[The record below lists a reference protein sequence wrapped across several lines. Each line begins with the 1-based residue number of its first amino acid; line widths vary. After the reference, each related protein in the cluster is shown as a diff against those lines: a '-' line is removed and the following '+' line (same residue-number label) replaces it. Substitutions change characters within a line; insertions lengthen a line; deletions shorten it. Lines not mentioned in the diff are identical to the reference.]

1 MRLAIVLAT
10 TLSLFAVAAAAQ
22 PQAKIET
29 SMGTVVVLL
38 EKDKAPKTVA
48 NFIRYAKQGL
58 YNNTVIYRIVPGY
71 VVQTGSLGADLK
83 WRPLGAGVPLET
95 AGGLSN
101 KRGTLA
107 MAREMQPTNSA
118 KAEFFFNL
126 SDSNAQGLDPKP
138 GDAPNTTG
146 FAVFGHVTSG
156 QEVIDAIA
164 LVPLGGMKGA
174 FPTAYPQK
182 PIVIKKITISE
193 VTVAPAT
200 EPAPAAAPDAA
211 PATPDQPAPAP
222 QH

>member
-1 MRLAIVLAT
+1 MRVAIVLAT
-10 TLSLFAVAAAAQ
+10 TLSLLAVAAAAQ

-29 SMGTVVVLL
+29 SMGTVVVVL

-48 NFIRYAKQGL
+48 NFIRYARQGL

-107 MAREMQPTNSA
+107 MAREMKPTNSA

-126 SDSNAQGLDPKP
+126 ADTNAAALDAKP

-146 FAVFGHVTSG
+146 FAVFGHIASG
-156 QEVIDAIA
+156 QEVLDAIA
-164 LVPLGGMKGA
+164 LVPLGGMKGS

-193 VTVAPAT
+193 VAAALPPPPV
-200 EPAPAAAPDAA
+200 PAAASEATTP
-211 PATPDQPAPAP
+211 PVTPDQAAPP
-222 QH
+222 H

>member
-1 MRLAIVLAT
+1 MRFAIVLAT
-10 TLSLFAVAAAAQ
+10 LSMFAVAATAQ

-29 SMGTVVVLL
+29 SMGTVVVAL

-95 AGGLSN
+95 ASGLSN

-107 MAREMQPTNSA
+107 MAREMKPTNSA

-126 SDSNAQGLDPKP
+126 ADTNAAALDAKP

-164 LVPLGGMKGA
+164 LVPLGGMKGS
-174 FPTAYPQK
+174 FPAAYPQK

-193 VTVAPAT
+193 VAAPAPPPPPAA
-200 EPAPAAAPDAA
+200 EPAPAAAPPPASDPAA
-211 PATPDQPAPAP
+211 PPP
-222 QH
+222 H

>member
-1 MRLAIVLAT
+1 MRLAIVLAIS
-10 TLSLFAVAAAAQ
+10 LSMFAVAAIAQ

-29 SMGTVVVLL
+29 SMGTVVVAL

-95 AGGLSN
+95 ANGLTN

-107 MAREMQPTNSA
+107 MAREMKPTNSA

-126 SDSNAQGLDPKP
+126 ADTNAAALDAKP
-138 GDAPNTTG
+138 GDAPDTTG
-146 FAVFGHVTSG
+146 FAVFGHVVSG

-164 LVPLGGMKGA
+164 LVPLGGMKGS

-193 VTVAPAT
+193 VAA
-200 EPAPAAAPDAA
+200 AQAAQPAAAATPDAA
-211 PATPDQPAPAP
+211 TPPATDQNSPTP
-222 QH
+222 

>member
-1 MRLAIVLAT
+1 MRLVTALIAAVLA
-10 TLSLFAVAAAAQ
+10 AAAQAQ

-29 SMGTVVVLL
+29 SMGTVVVAL

-71 VVQTGSLGADLK
+71 VVQTGSFGADLK
-83 WRPLGAGVPLET
+83 WRPLGNGIPLET

-107 MAREMQPTNSA
+107 MAREMSPTNSA

-126 SDSNAQGLDPKP
+126 ADANASALDPKP

-146 FAVFGHVTSG
+146 FAVFGHVVSG
-156 QEVIDAIA
+156 MEVIDAIA

-182 PIVIKKITISE
+182 PIVIKKVTISE
-193 VTVAPAT
+193 VAT
-200 EPAPAAAPDAA
+200 PAPAPE
-211 PATPDQPAPAP
+211 PVATPDQAAPPPATDPAAP

>member
-10 TLSLFAVAAAAQ
+10 TGLLSVAAIAQ

-29 SMGTVVVLL
+29 SMGTVVVVL

-83 WRPLGAGVPLET
+83 WRPTGAGVPLET

-107 MAREMQPTNSA
+107 MARDMKPTNSA

-126 SDSNAQGLDPKP
+126 ADTNAAALDAKP

-146 FAVFGHVTSG
+146 FAVFGHITSG
-156 QEVIDAIA
+156 QEVLDAIA
-164 LVPLGGMKGA
+164 LVPLGGMKGS
-174 FPTAYPQK
+174 FPAAYPQK
-182 PIVIKKITISE
+182 PIVIKKIAISE
-193 VTVAPAT
+193 VANLPPPPPPAADAATPPAT
-200 EPAPAAAPDAA
+200 
-211 PATPDQPAPAP
+211 DQPV
-222 QH
+222 H